1 MRNEGFA
8 CIADFLSLCFQIFMA
23 LKNTGNEIISS
34 LKSLLAEQP
43 KSVVLVTHENPDGD
57 AIGSAIGLGEVLKEF
72 GHKVNIIVPNAY
84 PDFLKWFST
93 EIEIVVYER
102 KRPRATTLLGKADVL
117 ICVDFNEPKRA
128 ARMKKKLLEFS
139 KPMVLIDHHP
149 NPSDFC
155 DYMISEPQY
164 SSTAELVFDVVTLM
178 GVNHCLN
185 HDAAEALFAGI
196 MTDTGSF
203 SHNISSPNV
212 FLVVAKLIECGIDTE
227 KIHDAVYHT
236 FSEHRMKLLGHSL
249 DKMKVFPEY
258 RSAVIWL
265 SLEELKDYNF
275 QPGDIEGFVNYPLSI
290 NNIVFCALFMER
302 KDHVKVSFRSKGS
315 FPANEFARDHFSGGG
330 HRNAAG
336 GEIKIPLDDAVNKF
350 TQLLKEYKH
359 LLKETTIKKNEKYDN
374 K

>member
-1 MRNEGFA
+1 MPKEGFA
-8 CIADFLSLCFQIFMA
+8 SLREFLSLCFQIFMA
-23 LKNTGNEIISS
+23 LKNTGNETIGS

-43 KSVVLVTHENPDGD
+43 RRVVLVTHENPDGD
-57 AIGSAIGLGEVLKEF
+57 AIGSAIGLGEVLKVF
-72 GHKVNIIVPNAY
+72 GHEVKIIVPNAY
-84 PDFLKWFST
+84 PDFLKGFSSL
-93 EIEIVVYER
+93 IEIVVYER
-102 KRPRATTLLGKADVL
+102 KRQRATNYLEEAEIL

-128 ARMKKKLLEFS
+128 ARMKKKLIEYS

-155 DYMISEPQY
+155 DYVISEPHY
-164 SSTAELVFDVVTLM
+164 SSTAELVYDVVSLM
-178 GVNHCLN
+178 GLNHCLN

-203 SHNISSPNV
+203 SHNISSPNT

-227 KIHDAVYHT
+227 KIHNAIYHT
-236 FSEHRMKLLGHSL
+236 FSVHRMKLLGHSL
-249 DKMKVFPEY
+249 DKMEVFPEY

-265 SLEELKDYNF
+265 SLEELKKYSF

-302 KDHVKVSFRSKGS
+302 KDHVKVSFRSKGN

-336 GEIKIPLDDAVNKF
+336 GEIKIPLEEAVKKF

-359 LLKETTIKKNEKYDN
+359 LLKETSI
-374 K
+374 